1 MKKLQSLALVVFGL
15 CSLSASTVAA
25 ADFDGSKPLLFSVI
39 SVLECTLEE
48 GCAQVT
54 AESISLPQF
63 LKIDFKNKRV
73 TPAMEAQGKRGSEI
87 KRMERIEGKLLLQ
100 GAEDG
105 VEGVRDGLGWTLA
118 ISEETGRAILT
129 ASGEEVAFV
138 VFGACLPF

>member
-1 MKKLQSLALVVFGL
+1 MKKLQSIALVVFGL
-15 CSLSASTVAA
+15 CSLSASTVA

-48 GCAQVT
+48 GCVGVT

-63 LKIDFKNKRV
+63 FRIDFKSKRV

-87 KRMERIEGKLLLQ
+87 KRMEKIDGKLMLQ

-105 VEGVRDGLGWTLA
+105 IEGVRDGLGWTLA

>member
-1 MKKLQSLALVVFGL
+1 MKKLQSIALVVFGL
-15 CSLSASTVAA
+15 CWLSASTVAA

-63 LKIDFKNKRV
+63 FKIDFKNKRV
-73 TPAMEAQGKRGSEI
+73 SPAMEAQGKRGSEI
-87 KRMERIEGKLLLQ
+87 KRMERIDEKLMLQ

-105 VEGVRDGLGWTLA
+105 IEGVRDGLGWTLA

>member
-1 MKKLQSLALVVFGL
+1 MKKLQSIALVVFGL
-15 CSLSASTVAA
+15 WSLSASTAAA

-63 LKIDFKNKRV
+63 FKIDFKSKRV
-73 TPAMEAQGKRGSEI
+73 SPAMEAQGKRGSEI
-87 KRMERIEGKLLLQ
+87 KRMERIEGKLMLQ

>member
-1 MKKLQSLALVVFGL
+1 MKKLQSIALVVFGL
-15 CSLSASTVAA
+15 CSLSASTAAA

-73 TPAMEAQGKRGSEI
+73 SPAMEVHEKRGSEI
-87 KRMERIEGKLLLQ
+87 KRMERIEGKLMLQ

-129 ASGEEVAFV
+129 ASGEEVALV